1 MIPLGGL
8 LGVPLRMHFA
18 FPVLFGAALV
28 CGDAR
33 AVLGALFALLWHE
46 AGHVLAARLCGAR
59 LARLELTPFGCT
71 AEYDGAF
78 LSPGREA
85 LTALG
90 GPLASLAG
98 IFVFRA
104 LPRLSMTHAALL
116 AINLLPALPLDGGRA
131 LRAALSARWRRGRVT
146 RALAAAGEAMGL
158 ALTALGVYAAAK
170 GHVNPTLFLCGSYL
184 FYLALREKE
193 TPALL
198 CARALYGRGERLQS
212 CGALPVKWLAA
223 PQDTAPAQLARRL
236 PDGAFCMVLLVD
248 REMRV
253 AETVSET
260 EILRRCLAGK
270 E

>member
-131 LRAALSARWRRGRVT
+131 LRAEGERGG
-146 RALAAAGEAMGL
+146 LDGEH
-158 ALTALGVYAAAK
+158 ALGE
-170 GHVNPTLFLCGSYL
+170 GRGGEQLGDE
-184 FYLALREKE
+184 REH
-193 TPALL
+193 AGG
-198 CARALYGRGERLQS
+198 AQAVGRERGDAVGERLDAAREDGQRAAEHAGGLLGVLGGPLRALEQHVVHREGEEGVQRVAAQQQLRRQPRHQRVQQS
-212 CGALPVKWLAA
+212 QERQRQRVVPR
-223 PQDTAPAQLARRL
+223 RRL
-236 PDGAFCMVLLVD
+236 LHVQRAL
-248 REMRV
+248 
-253 AETVSET
+253 
-260 EILRRCLAGK
+260 
-270 E
+270 